1 MKNKKENYLLTPI
14 NISHGTPIYN
24 ARGHVSGYGVT
35 VRYYVGKMFT
45 YSSRSDKY
53 TETDNALQWVCKM
66 EEQGYKLVRSPKI
79 HDSPQCGAFD
89 VYMICDYTHRFNELP
104 FFNAGK
110 RAWKF
115 WLEMQGKVA
124 QIQRNQKVMQIIDQR
139 TIQRNQKVMQLI
151 DQRTR

>member
-1 MKNKKENYLLTPI
+1 MDHPKIDCLLTPI
-14 NISHGTPIYN
+14 DISHPVPVYN
-24 ARGHVSGYGVT
+24 SRGRVMGYGVT

-45 YSSRSDKY
+45 YSPHSDKY

-89 VYMICDYTHRFNELP
+89 VYMICDYTHQFNELP

-110 RAWKF
+110 RAWRF
-115 WLEMQGKVA
+115 WLKHQAEVA
-124 QIQRNQKVMQIIDQR
+124 RIQRNKEVMQTIDR
-139 TIQRNQKVMQLI
+139 
-151 DQRTR
+151 RTR

>member
-1 MKNKKENYLLTPI
+1 MNKKQDKILDSVLLTPM
-14 NISHGTPIYN
+14 NISQPVPIYN
-24 ARGHVSGYGVT
+24 SRGRVMGYGVT
-35 VRYYVGKMFT
+35 VRYYVGKMVQYYVGKTFT
-45 YSSRSDKY
+45 YSPHNDKY

-115 WLEMQGKVA
+115 WLKMQGKVA
-124 QIQRNQKVMQIIDQR
+124 EIQHNKSVMQIIDQR
-139 TIQRNQKVMQLI
+139 TR
-151 DQRTR
+151 